1 VLGSIDAQ
9 VRVSKNA
16 DTESTT
22 ALLDFIP
29 RMTALIQSSTDVML
43 RHSAISCIDKIS
55 ERFGKKDTSNVI
67 AAAHIVSGDAG
78 LRNPEDRLKIVSMLC
93 LATMVDILQDDFIP
107 LLPQV
112 LPQTF
117 DYLRSSVS
125 DESSTTRGS
134 MASAA
139 YALLNAVTEHLSYML
154 MGDYLDTAL
163 QLTQA
168 CAGAKICGV
177 NRRQFYRLAG
187 NNVAPTEVFS
197 AFNRNYITSSPQE
210 GFEVIMRVILCI

>member
-9 VRVSKNA
+9 VRAIKTA

-22 ALLDFIP
+22 ALLSFIP
-29 RMTALIQSSTDVML
+29 RMTALLQSSTDVML

-55 ERFGKKDTSNVI
+55 ERFGKKDNSNVV
-67 AAAHIVSGDAG
+67 AAAQIISGDAG
-78 LRNPEDRLKIVSMLC
+78 LRNSDDRLKIVSMLC

-107 LLPQV
+107 FLPQV

-117 DYLRSSVS
+117 EYLRSSVL
-125 DESSTTRGS
+125 DESSITRGS
-134 MASAA
+134 MANAA
-139 YALLNAVTEHLSYML
+139 YALLNAVAEHLAYMF

-163 QLTQA
+163 QLTQD
-168 CAGAKICGV
+168 CAGAKICGA

-187 NNVAPTEVFS
+187 NNIAPAEMFS
-197 AFNRNYITSSPQE
+197 AFNRNFTRSSEQD
-210 GFEVIMRVILCI
+210 GFEVIVHLLLCI